1 MDKILIDIDNKTP
14 GAITR
19 QIVQFLIPKCALY
32 QGTNENTYSILQ
44 VNKHFNKIMHN
55 KCKINT
61 FFKETKC
68 KEHSPDY
75 AEIMTIHNTIQEA
88 EKCCHTYI
96 HFPSKK
102 MATKAQKYIGLRRSC
117 NICCSG
123 KGFRL

>member
-61 FFKETKC
+61 F
-68 KEHSPDY
+68 
-75 AEIMTIHNTIQEA
+75 
-88 EKCCHTYI
+88 
-96 HFPSKK
+96 
-102 MATKAQKYIGLRRSC
+102 
-117 NICCSG
+117 
-123 KGFRL
+123 